1 MKNTIVLD
9 KKQDAALSTVEVK
22 DLRSLEQVIER
33 GQKTFLEVGKALL
46 AIKAQKLYRQDYKT
60 FAEYCT
66 DRWGFQKNHAN
77 RLIGAAK
84 VIENLTPTGVVPET
98 ERQARPLASLPP
110 DQQANAW
117 ADVVDECAERGEP
130 ITAAAVV
137 EVVDR
142 YKAQDEPP
150 KTEPRDYYNTL
161 PVDAELLAVIP
172 ELSADQELYALSLE
186 DPSYFC
192 EVYPSIK
199 NPGYYHLVIHEDLDT
214 DNASMVYDRRGV
226 KYDRRLLAWAVGR
239 HGHKPMDWGTRPATG
254 EEFWAVTAGG
264 VPAPGYRK
272 TQPAGGSEVR
282 P

>member
-1 MKNTIVLD
+1 MNDTPTAAR
-9 KKQDAALSTVEVK
+9 KQDAALSTVESK

-33 GQKTFLEVGKALL
+33 VQKSFLEAGKALL

-66 DRWGFQKNHAN
+66 DRWGFAKSRAYQM
-77 RLIGAAK
+77 IDAAK
-84 VIENLTPTGVVPET
+84 VMENVQHVGQIAPPANA
-98 ERQARPLASLPP
+98 RQACELAKLPA

-117 ADVVDECAERGEP
+117 ADAVDECRERGVP
-130 ITAAAVV
+130 VTAAAVA

-142 YKAQDEPP
+142 YRAQDEPP
-150 KTEPRDYYNTL
+150 KTEPRDYYSTL
-161 PVDAELLAVIP
+161 PVDAELLAVNP

-214 DNASMVYDRRGV
+214 DNASVVYDRRGV
-226 KYDRRLLAWAVGR
+226 KYDRRLLAWALVR

-254 EEFWAVTAGG
+254 QEFWAVTCGG
-264 VPAPGYRK
+264 RPASGYRRG
-272 TQPAGGSEVR
+272 TL
-282 P
+282 